1 MAAPW
6 WKSYW
11 LPYKGSGI
19 VDFSWHAMAAA
30 IRVVLMVSRTAMAE
44 DDLVGSCDLI

>member
-1 MAAPW
+1 M
-6 WKSYW
+6 
-11 LPYKGSGI
+11 
-19 VDFSWHAMAAA
+19 DFSWHAMAAA